1 MKIIF
6 KNILAAAII
15 LAYLFMMSGCLKTE
29 NPIVYQYGQY
39 PDTVYNMAE
48 LNSEYDDYNVGLYNI
63 SADVPLVFSSNRAS
77 EGGQF
82 DLEQGIISY
91 AFDQSNGSF
100 WIGVSIIND
109 PFLTNLIGKVNTPR
123 NDFGPYRFYNA
134 NEGYEYMILASENEE
149 GNLDMFY
156 TKNLPYFN
164 NASPEILGPYPVN
177 LLNSASNE
185 AYITFNTEEDTA
197 YFTSDEG
204 GNFDIYMHTKPSG
217 TNIDAWL
224 NQDFETSTSVV
235 NLNSEADDK
244 CPYLLGNI
252 MVFTSNRPGGLGGYD
267 LYYSVLNNGVWSA
280 PVNLGAPINSE
291 FDEYRPV
298 LGGHTDFTN
307 LFLIFSSNRPGGL
320 GGFDLYF
327 TGIDFNN

>member
-1 MKIIF
+1 MKIILN
-6 KNILAAAII
+6 NILAAAIVLVLI
-15 LAYLFMMSGCLKTE
+15 FIMSGCFKTE

-39 PDTVYNMAE
+39 PDTVYNMME
-48 LNSEYDDYNVGLYNI
+48 LNSEYDDYNVGIYNI
-63 SADVPLVFSSNRAS
+63 SADIPLVFSTNRAS

-91 AFDQSNGSF
+91 AFDQENGSF
-100 WIGVSIIND
+100 WMGVSIINN
-109 PFLTNLIGKVNTPR
+109 PFLSNLIGKVNTPR

-156 TKNLPYFN
+156 TKNLPSFN
-164 NASPEILGPYPVN
+164 NASPEIHGPYPVN
-177 LLNSASNE
+177 LLNSGSNE

-204 GNFDIYMHTKPSG
+204 GNFDIYMHTRPSG
-217 TNIDAWL
+217 TNIDTWL
-224 NQDFETSTSVV
+224 NQDYETSTPVV

-244 CPYLLGNI
+244 CPNLLGNI
-252 MVFTSNRPGGLGGYD
+252 MIFTSNRPGGLGGYD
-267 LYYSVLNNGVWSA
+267 LYYSVLTNGVWSA

-307 LFLIFSSNRPGGL
+307 LFLIFSSNRPGGM

>member
-1 MKIIF
+1 MKIILN
-6 KNILAAAII
+6 NILAAAIVLVLI
-15 LAYLFMMSGCLKTE
+15 FIMSGCFKSE

-39 PDTVYNMAE
+39 PDTVYNMME
-48 LNSEYDDYNVGLYNI
+48 LNSEYDDYNVGIYNI
-63 SADVPLVFSSNRAS
+63 SADIPLVFSTNRAS

-91 AFDQSNGSF
+91 AFDQENGSF
-100 WIGVSIIND
+100 WMGVSIINN
-109 PFLTNLIGKVNTPR
+109 PFLSNLIGKVNTPR

-156 TKNLPYFN
+156 TKNLPSFN
-164 NASPEILGPYPVN
+164 NASPEIHGPYPVN
-177 LLNSASNE
+177 LLNSGSNE

-204 GNFDIYMHTKPSG
+204 GNFDIYMHTRPSG
-217 TNIDAWL
+217 TNIDTWL
-224 NQDFETSTSVV
+224 NQDYETSTPVV

-244 CPYLLGNI
+244 CPNLLGNI
-252 MVFTSNRPGGLGGYD
+252 MIFTSNRPGGLGGYD
-267 LYYSVLNNGVWSA
+267 LYYSVLTNGVWSA

-307 LFLIFSSNRPGGL
+307 LFLIFSSNRPGGM

>member
-6 KNILAAAII
+6 KNILATAIV
-15 LAYLFMMSGCLKTE
+15 LVLLFMISSCLKTE

-39 PDTVYNMAE
+39 PDTVYNMME
-48 LNSEYDDYNVGLYNI
+48 HNSEYDDYNVGIYNI
-63 SADVPLVFSSNRAS
+63 SADVPLVFSTNRAS

-91 AFDQSNGSF
+91 AFDQTTGSF
-100 WIGVSIIND
+100 WIGLSIINN
-109 PFLTNLIGKVNTPR
+109 PFLSNLIGKVNTPR

-149 GNLDMFY
+149 GNLDMFC
-156 TKNLPYFN
+156 TKNLPSFN

-177 LLNSASNE
+177 LFNSASNE
-185 AYITFNTEEDTA
+185 AYITFNREEDTA

-204 GNFDIYMHTKPSG
+204 GNFDIYMHTRPSG
-217 TNIDAWL
+217 TKIDTWL
-224 NQDFETSTSVV
+224 NQDYETSTPVV

-244 CPYLLGNI
+244 CPNLLGNI
-252 MVFTSNRPGGLGGYD
+252 MIFTSNRPGGLGGYD
-267 LYYSVLNNGVWSA
+267 LYYSVLTNGVWST

-307 LFLIFSSNRPGGL
+307 LFLIFSSNRPGGM

-327 TGIDFNN
+327 TGIEFDD